1 MRSTISFAGKPRSSS
16 IRIFLILEYA
26 PNREVYKQLTKAKGL
41 GDKRAAT
48 YIYQMCLEQGD
59 PQEYRAGEPTAG
71 LQRGAHD
78 GRLRLVRAPCS
89 RGLTICGTLDYLPY
103 PL

>member
-48 YIYQMCLEQGD
+48 YIYQMCVALE
-59 PQEYRAGEPTAG
+59 YTAP
-71 LQRGAHD
+71 RT
-78 GRLRLVRAPCS
+78 RRSTRISS
-89 RGLTICGTLDYLPY
+89 RRTYCWASTASS
-103 PL
+103 